1 VREAHDNVRC
11 ENIDLVVEKKAWC
24 SSLSRD
30 SGLIGEREV
39 RVPKRELDD
48 KVEMEKEE
56 RNRGRAQPRKKKLEE
71 KTPLR
76 AK

>member
-1 VREAHDNVRC
+1 VREAHDNVCC
-11 ENIDLVVEKKAWC
+11 ESIDLVVEKKAWR

-30 SGLIGEREV
+30 RSMIGEREV

-56 RNRGRAQPRKKKLEE
+56 RGKK
-71 KTPLR
+71 
-76 AK
+76 